1 MLEYVECKFSG
12 QVDVKERNLIY
23 FILKVTL
30 YVNIWSKNCMLQ
42 IWIVLFSTR
51 LFCETCQFS
60 FLDWQNNL
68 RAIRCKHHDTEM
80 EKMRKKIDC
89 TWPLEVLTKSA
100 IKISRNLSFV
110 CFCRFFSSSHFGTLG
125 LGQESLK
132 DELFKSFKSQLDL
145 FLRKTLLEQV
155 S

>member
-80 EKMRKKIDC
+80 EKMRKKNR
-89 TWPLEVLTKSA
+89 LYMA
-100 IKISRNLSFV
+100 IRSTYQICYKNMKESFL
-110 CFCRFFSSSHFGTLG
+110 C
-125 LGQESLK
+125 
-132 DELFKSFKSQLDL
+132 L
-145 FLRKTLLEQV
+145 FLPILFIFTFWHFRTGTRV
-155 S
+155 T